1 MGITMN
7 ENKDTFLTYGHSFQL
22 KVIALLVNDY
32 DYLSSIYDIIETSYF
47 DSDAAK
53 WVVKDVKAYF
63 GQYKTNPTWEAM
75 AIRVKDIPQEV
86 LRTAVAMMMKEAYDL
101 RVSTDLK
108 QVNDLSLKFCINQEI
123 GVALNNSVD
132 LMKLGD
138 YDGIKHRMDKA
149 MKAGIKKDLGQK
161 YKESLDIRMSE
172 AARRTVPTPWDVI
185 NDITDGGSSSG
196 DLFVIVAPPGVGK
209 TWGLVNVGAHALSL
223 GKTVIHYSMEL
234 QESYVG
240 RRYDAK
246 LSGIS
251 AQNLKY
257 HKDDIQTAIDAI
269 NGNLIIKYYPPKN
282 ASIQTLRAH
291 IESCILQGYKP
302 DLVIVDYADLIKP
315 MTGFKEVRHQL
326 ENIYEELRALAGEFQ
341 IPIWTAS
348 QANRSSADSEIIGG
362 DKIAEAYSKLMV
374 ADFVI
379 SLSRRAQDKIGSSG
393 RWHIIKNRFG
403 PDGITFPSKMNT
415 STGLI
420 QLFEETTPQGKQAK
434 EDAKDGGLQMRRMLG
449 QKYREMKDEKP
460 SLDMREDL
468 GDRLGGFEGGE
479 DGEPTEPVTV

>member
-1 MGITMN
+1 MSSD
-7 ENKDTFLTYGHSFQL
+7 KDTFLQYGHSFQL
-22 KVIALLVNDY
+22 KVIALLINDY
-32 DYLSSIYDIIETSYF
+32 DYLSSIYDIIETNYF
-47 DSDAAK
+47 DSDSSK
-53 WVVKDVKAYF
+53 WIVKDVQVYF
-63 GQYKTNPTWEAM
+63 EQYKTNPTWEAM
-75 AIRVKDIPQEV
+75 VIRVKEIPQEL
-86 LRTAVAMMMKEAYDL
+86 LRTAVAMMLKDAYDL
-101 RVSTDLK
+101 RASTDLQ
-108 QVNDLSLKFCINQEI
+108 QVKDLSLKFCVNQEF
-123 GVALNNSVD
+123 VAALNDGVNLVQ
-132 LMKLGD
+132 KGD
-138 YDGIKHRMDKA
+138 YDGMRGRLDKA

-161 YKESLDIRMSE
+161 YKEALDLRMDES
-172 AARRTVPTPWDVI
+172 ARRTIPTPWDVI

-257 HKDDIQTAIDAI
+257 HKDDIQSAIDAI
-269 NGNLIIKYYPPKN
+269 SGNLIIKYYPPKN
-282 ASIQTLRAH
+282 ASIQTLRSH
-291 IESCILQGYKP
+291 IQSCILQGYKP

-315 MTGFKEVRHQL
+315 MTGFKEIRHQL
-326 ENIYEELRALAGEFQ
+326 ENIYEDLRSLAGEFG
-341 IPIWTAS
+341 IPFWTAS

-420 QLFEETTPQGKQAK
+420 QLFEESTPQGKQAK
-434 EDAKDGGLQMRRMLG
+434 EDMKGGDITMRRILG
-449 QKYREMKDEKP
+449 QKYKDMKDEIG
-460 SLDMREDL
+460 RAH
-468 GDRLGGFEGGE
+468 
-479 DGEPTEPVTV
+479 V

>member
-1 MGITMN
+1 MT
-7 ENKDTFLTYGHSFQL
+7 ENKDTFLIYGHSFQV
-22 KVIALLVNDY
+22 KVIALLINDY
-32 DYLSSIYDIIETSYF
+32 DYLSSIYDIIETNYF
-47 DSDAAK
+47 DSDSSK
-53 WVVKDVKAYF
+53 WIVKDVQAYF
-63 GQYKTNPTWEAM
+63 EQYKTNPTWEAM
-75 AIRVKDIPQEV
+75 VIRVKEIPQEL
-86 LRTAVAMMMKEAYDL
+86 LRTAVAMMLKDAYDL
-101 RVSTDLK
+101 RASTDLQ
-108 QVNDLSLKFCINQEI
+108 QVKDLSLKFCVNQEF
-123 GVALNNSVD
+123 VAALNDGVNLVQ
-132 LMKLGD
+132 KGD
-138 YDGIKHRMDKA
+138 YDGMRGRLDKA

-161 YKESLDIRMSE
+161 YKEALDLRMDES
-172 AARRTVPTPWDVI
+172 ARRTIPTPWDVI

-257 HKDDIQTAIDAI
+257 HKDDIQSAIDAI
-269 NGNLIIKYYPPKN
+269 SGNLIIKYYPPKN
-282 ASIQTLRAH
+282 ASIQTLRSH
-291 IESCILQGYKP
+291 IQSCILQGYKP

-315 MTGFKEVRHQL
+315 MTGFKEIRHQL
-326 ENIYEELRALAGEFQ
+326 ENIYEDLRSLAGEFG
-341 IPIWTAS
+341 IPFWTAS

-420 QLFEETTPQGKQAK
+420 QLFEESTPQGKQAK
-434 EDAKDGGLQMRRMLG
+434 EDMKGGDITMRRILG
-449 QKYREMKDEKP
+449 QKYKDMKDEDKP
-460 SLDMREDL
+460 PLDMREDL

-479 DGEPTEPVTV
+479 DGEPTEPVAI

>member
-1 MGITMN
+1 MSSD
-7 ENKDTFLTYGHSFQL
+7 KDTFLQYGHSFQL
-22 KVIALLVNDY
+22 KVIALLINDY
-32 DYLSSIYDIIETSYF
+32 DYLSSIYDIIETNYF
-47 DSDAAK
+47 DSDSSK
-53 WVVKDVKAYF
+53 WIVKDVQAYF
-63 GQYKTNPTWEAM
+63 EQYKTNPTWEAM
-75 AIRVKDIPQEV
+75 VIRVKEIPQEL
-86 LRTAVAMMMKEAYDL
+86 LRTAVAMMLKDAYDL
-101 RVSTDLK
+101 RASTDLQ
-108 QVNDLSLKFCINQEI
+108 QVKDLSLKFCVNQEF
-123 GVALNNSVD
+123 VAALNDGVNLVQ
-132 LMKLGD
+132 KGD
-138 YDGIKHRMDKA
+138 YDGMRGRLDKA

-161 YKESLDIRMSE
+161 YKEALDLRMDES
-172 AARRTVPTPWDVI
+172 ARRTIPTPWDVI

-257 HKDDIQTAIDAI
+257 HKDDIQSAIDAI
-269 NGNLIIKYYPPKN
+269 SGNLIIKYYPPKN
-282 ASIQTLRAH
+282 ASIQTLRSH
-291 IESCILQGYKP
+291 IQSCILQGYKP

-315 MTGFKEVRHQL
+315 MTGFKEIRHQL
-326 ENIYEELRALAGEFQ
+326 ENIYEDLRSLAGEFG
-341 IPIWTAS
+341 IPFWTAS

-420 QLFEETTPQGKQAK
+420 QLFEESTPQGKQAK
-434 EDAKDGGLQMRRMLG
+434 EDMKGGDITMRRILG
-449 QKYREMKDEKP
+449 QKYKDMKDEDKP
-460 SLDMREDL
+460 PLDMREDL

-479 DGEPTEPVTV
+479 DGEPTEPVAI